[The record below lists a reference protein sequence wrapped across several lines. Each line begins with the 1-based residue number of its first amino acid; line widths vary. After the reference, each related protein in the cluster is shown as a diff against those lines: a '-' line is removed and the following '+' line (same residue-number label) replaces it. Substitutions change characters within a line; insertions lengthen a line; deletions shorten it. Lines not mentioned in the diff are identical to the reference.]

1 MSNPTQNISG
11 INNSFDAFQPPL
23 SPDESSSSDPIT
35 CLDQRHEKIVTQ
47 RAIRSEQIATFNKLS
62 IELLALS
69 KDSALSPSAD
79 SSPAVANLRKQVLEE
94 IVSCKEHQT
103 AFNNNIEATPVSN
116 QACLSYT
123 MELAARIGL
132 FKDQLLDIS
141 KNPQGTLIG
150 KLTQKFKNFFTN

>member
-1 MSNPTQNISG
+1 
-11 INNSFDAFQPPL
+11 
-23 SPDESSSSDPIT
+23 
-35 CLDQRHEKIVTQ
+35 
-47 RAIRSEQIATFNKLS
+47 
-62 IELLALS
+62 LLALS

-116 QACLSYT
+116 QAYLGYT
-123 MELAARIGL
+123 MQLAARIGL

-150 KLTQKFKNFFTN
+150 KLTQIFKNFFTN